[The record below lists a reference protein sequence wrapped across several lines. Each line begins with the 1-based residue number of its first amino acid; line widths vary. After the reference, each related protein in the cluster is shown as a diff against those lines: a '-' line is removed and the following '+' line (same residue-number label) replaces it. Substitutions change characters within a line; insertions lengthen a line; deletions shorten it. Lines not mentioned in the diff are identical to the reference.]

1 MRLRLG
7 AQLATGFAVPV
18 VSLILVSVAVF
29 ISFGKLHT
37 AKQELLEKTAL
48 RGRIRDVE
56 TQMARTRYAAR
67 GYMIS
72 QTDKERGTAGV
83 NSGLAD
89 DDIKYAMDHSALI
102 PGFKEKVQ
110 AISDAQDTM
119 KAHVDELM
127 DAAKTD
133 PQGVIDAYRNPKRGG
148 PAARKAIKDNAGDNK
163 MLQAVMK
170 PALDAATVAVDQS
183 SAAFDALVRAL
194 VATMIVV
201 GILTVLVTIAL
212 ATLMSR
218 RMTRRLNRVSNALN
232 EIVHDD
238 FERLSAALG
247 QVAEGDLRASFTS
260 SRTAIADRSSDEIGN
275 LTRSYDS
282 LANGLGKVGAELN
295 TGLANLRELIAGV
308 VMASRSL
315 SLASDQTS
323 AAANQASVAVEQIA
337 RSVDAVAGGA
347 KDQALKIADTTAAIE
362 ELARSAEMIADGAVH
377 QASAI
382 QEATGGIQLLDDGIE
397 SLSAH
402 GSDLARTAHEASS
415 EAGGGNEAVVETQR
429 AMRRL
434 REVSL
439 RAADAMVALEER
451 SSQVEQIVSTIEE
464 IADQTN
470 LLALNAAIEAAR
482 AGEHGRGFA
491 VVADEVR
498 KLAERSSH
506 ATREISGILSS
517 IRRETIAA
525 ADAMRTSDES
535 MATGLSLAERASAAL
550 DGVER
555 AIGTTTGVAQE
566 LAERARAMRDASLR
580 VTENVST
587 ASAAIEENAAAAS
600 QMKTTT
606 QEVTATILP
615 VAQAAEEQSMAAQQ
629 AAVATG
635 ELATGV
641 QEIDATARALREQ
654 AEQLDTL
661 VAKFTVEDALA
672 VPDFGPSLALSSQ
685 IPAYQA

>member
-1 MRLRLG
+1 MKYRLG
-7 AQLATGFAVPV
+7 AQLAVGFAVPV
-18 VSLILVSVAVF
+18 VALVLVSVAVLV
-29 ISFGKLHT
+29 SFAKLHA
-37 AKQELLEKTAL
+37 AKQELLDKSAL
-48 RGRIRDVE
+48 RASIRDIDL
-56 TQMARTRYAAR
+56 QMTRTHYAAR
-67 GYMIS
+67 GYMIA
-72 QTDKERGTAGV
+72 QTAKARKAVTVRAG
-83 NSGLAD
+83 LMD
-89 DDIKYAMDHSALI
+89 DDITFALEHGASI
-102 PGFKEKVQ
+102 PGFTEKVQ
-110 AISDAQDTM
+110 AIRATRDTLN
-119 KAHVDELM
+119 AHI
-127 DAAKTD
+127 AALLEAATVD
-133 PQGVIDAYRNPKRGG
+133 PQGVIDAYRDPKAGSEK
-148 PAARKAIKDNAGDNK
+148 ARKAVKDIALDAR
-163 MLQAVMK
+163 LLALVMK
-170 PALDAATVAVDQS
+170 PALDATTAAADAS
-183 SAAFDALVRAL
+183 AAAFDALERTL
-194 VATMIVV
+194 VTTMIVIGV
-201 GILTVLVTIAL
+201 LTVLVTTAL
-212 ATLMSR
+212 ATLTAR
-218 RMTRRLNRVSNALN
+218 RMSRRLNRVSSALDEVVN
-232 EIVHDD
+232 DD
-238 FERLSAALG
+238 FGRLSTALSR
-247 QVAEGDLRASFTS
+247 VAEGDLRASFTS
-260 SRTAIADRSSDEIGN
+260 SRSKIADRSGDEIGD
-275 LTRSYDS
+275 LTRSYDA
-282 LANGLGKVGAELN
+282 LAQGLTNVAVELN
-295 TGLANLRELIAGV
+295 TGLTSLRDLIGGV
-308 VMASRSL
+308 IVASRSV

-323 AAANQASVAVEQIA
+323 AAVNQASVAVEQIA

-347 KDQALKIADTTAAIE
+347 KEQALKIAHTTAAIE

-402 GSDLARTAHEASS
+402 GSDLARTAREASS
-415 EAGGGNEAVVETQR
+415 EAGGGNEAVVETQH

-434 REVSL
+434 REVSQ

-498 KLAERSSH
+498 KLAERSSG

-517 IRRETIAA
+517 IRRETVAA

-535 MATGLSLAERASAAL
+535 MATGLSLAERASTSL

-566 LAERARAMRDASLR
+566 LAQRARAMRDASLR
-580 VTENVST
+580 VTENVSS

-629 AAVATG
+629 AAVAAG

-654 AEQLDTL
+654 AEQLDAL
-661 VAKFTVEDALA
+661 VGKFIVEDALA
-672 VPDFGPSLALSSQ
+672 VPDFRPSLALSSSM
-685 IPAYQA
+685 A